1 MPFFIYETAFIFVC
15 IILLSLDAILNKEI
29 EVTEEIVIEN
39 KITSKQIRLIQKL
52 DKK

>member
-1 MPFFIYETAFIFVC
+1 
-15 IILLSLDAILNKEI
+15 LLSLDAILNKEI